1 MTTSIKEPP
10 EAPVTSLNVTV
21 NTEALDE
28 RIAKLTQLDYQL
40 DKKISQLQQ
49 MPFMDGDGQSSGEM
63 KIYTTEELAKK
74 LGRSKN
80 YVSKLFRLGLLH
92 GMVMGPSHLFSD
104 DDLREFWDTYR
115 GFDLGTVQKMK
126 LAKQIVAKQ
135 GKGRK
140 D

>member
-40 DKKISQLQQ
+40 DKKIAQLQQ
-49 MPFMDGDGQSSGEM
+49 MPFMDGNGQSSGEM
-63 KIYTTEELAKK
+63 KIYTTEELAQK

-80 YVSKLFRLGLLH
+80 YISKLFRLGLLH

-104 DDLREFWDTYR
+104 DDLREFWATYR
-115 GFDLGTVQKMK
+115 DFDLGTVQKMR
-126 LAKQIVAKQ
+126 LAKQIA
-135 GKGRK
+135 GKKKG
-140 D
+140 

>member
-40 DKKISQLQQ
+40 GQKLDQLQK
-49 MPFMDGDGQSSGEM
+49 MPFMDNSADSGEM

-104 DDLREFWDTYR
+104 EDLRNFWATYR
-115 GFDLGTVQKMK
+115 DFDLGTDQKMR
-126 LAKQIVAKQ
+126 LAKQIA
-135 GKGRK
+135 GKKKG
-140 D
+140 